1 MHTKKLDNGYIHYL
15 REGTPRIAPF
25 LRIEDLSLLLHND
38 KFPERVR
45 IIPTHALRKY
55 L

>member
-25 LRIEDLSLLLHND
+25 LRIEDVSLLLRNTMTNSQRD
-38 KFPERVR
+38 SE
-45 IIPTHALRKY
+45 
-55 L
+55 